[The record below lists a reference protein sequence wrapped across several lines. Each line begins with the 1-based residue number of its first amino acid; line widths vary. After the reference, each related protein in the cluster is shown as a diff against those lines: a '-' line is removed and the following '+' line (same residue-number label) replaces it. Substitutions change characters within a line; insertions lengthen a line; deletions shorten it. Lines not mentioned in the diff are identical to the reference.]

1 MRGRNSFHAE
11 KFSEKRKNVWK
22 KAWTKNGALVNNLNN
37 IMSLSLC
44 IQKRLLLPAML
55 MALPVF
61 LMGESVIAPQG
72 SEYLIP
78 GPLPGDQVGSSISIN
93 QSGGYV
99 VWEENGN
106 LKTGTE
112 ISAARLDSNFN
123 KIAVIKINKIPK
135 GDQRNPQVQLL
146 SNGDALFVWQGYGLG
161 NADIYARLLKSNG
174 TFGTSDIRVNSFI
187 KDQQSRPVISA
198 SGDGGAIV
206 AWQSLNQDGSL
217 FGIYARKLSASGT
230 PVGNEFLVNQSTAYN
245 QRNPAVAT
253 LTNGNVIFVWVS
265 EQERFADSV
274 DIYGRVFDGAGAAVT
289 DEILLNSGN
298 NLCANPSV
306 AALASGG
313 FTVVWSEKD
322 ALSRSNS
329 WEILGRS
336 FSTEGLAAGGD
347 FKINSTTYGDQ
358 YRPKISAVGN
368 DCAVVWTSLA
378 QDGDREGVYG
388 RLLQGGAQPS
398 GNEFRV
404 NNTTVSR
411 QILPTIASDGSGRF
425 LVSWSS
431 FVAVYGFDLFGRKFN
446 LNQQP

>member
-1 MRGRNSFHAE
+1 
-11 KFSEKRKNVWK
+11 
-22 KAWTKNGALVNNLNN
+22 
-37 IMSLSLC
+37 
-44 IQKRLLLPAML
+44 

-123 KIAVIKINKIPK
+123 KTAVIKINKIPK
-135 GDQRNPQVQLL
+135 GDQRNPQVRLL
-146 SNGDALFVWQGYGLG
+146 NNGDALFVWQGYGLG
-161 NADIYARLLKSNG
+161 NADIYARLLKSDG

-198 SGDGGAIV
+198 LSDGGAIV
-206 AWQSLNQDGSL
+206 AWQSLNQDGHM
-217 FGIYARKLSASGT
+217 FGIYARKLSASGAL
-230 PVGNEFLVNQSTAYN
+230 VGNEFLVNQATRYN
-245 QRNPAVAT
+245 QRNPDVAT
-253 LTNGNVIFVWVS
+253 LTNGNVIIVWVS
-265 EQERFADSV
+265 EQERFLTTTYSAGSV
-274 DIYGRVFDGAGAAVT
+274 DVYARLFDASGNAVSS
-289 DEILLNSGN
+289 EILINSGN
-298 NLCANPSV
+298 NFCANPSV
-306 AALASGG
+306 AALANGG

-322 ALSRSNS
+322 ALSSSNS

-336 FSTEGLAAGGD
+336 FSTEGLATGGD

-388 RLLQGGAQPS
+388 RLLQGGAQLS

-411 QILPTIASDGSGRF
+411 QILPAIASDGSGRF